1 MSPPPEVPPP
11 ELATA
16 SVTAAVC
23 DTPPLVPLI
32 VSEELPTGVVLTVV
46 TVSVDDP
53 DVVIEL
59 GLNVAVA
66 PEGSPLAVR
75 ATVPVKP
82 PDGAT
87 LTV

>member
-1 MSPPPEVPPP
+1 M
-11 ELATA
+11 LA
-16 SVTAAVC
+16 
-23 DTPPLVPLI
+23 
-32 VSEELPTGVVLTVV
+32 VV
-46 TVSVDDP
+46 TVNVDDP

-66 PEGSPLAVR
+66 PAGSPLAVR

-87 LTV
+87 VTV